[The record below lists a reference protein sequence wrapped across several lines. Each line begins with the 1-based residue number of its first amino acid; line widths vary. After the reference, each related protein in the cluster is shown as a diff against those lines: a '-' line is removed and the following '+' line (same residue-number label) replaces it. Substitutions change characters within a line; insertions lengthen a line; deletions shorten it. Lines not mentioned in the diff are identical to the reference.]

1 MTRETGGE
9 QSLAPVIPLFGGG
22 AVSRGSVSR
31 GSVSR
36 DNGLLG
42 EDRGEACAELS
53 AGTWHSTWV
62 DDDDIGEYDDDRYLD
77 DPYGESRASSAV
89 TRAALD
95 RLIKRLRRRGLSEAE
110 ATDELVAD
118 GVEKAVAEVLV
129 ADLVGKRW
137 LGDADLAEQLV
148 HTAVTRRRE
157 GRRAIA
163 QVLAKR
169 RIPRDVADAA
179 LATLPDDDAERALEF
194 ARQKAGGYRGVAVDV
209 AIRRLVGQLQRRGYP
224 PGVAMTAAR
233 LALAEPRD

>member
-9 QSLAPVIPLFGGG
+9 QSLAPVIPLFGDG
-22 AVSRGSVSR
+22 AFSRGSVSR

-62 DDDDIGEYDDDRYLD
+62 DDDDIGEYDDDRYLH

>member
-1 MTRETGGE
+1 MRRETGGE
-9 QSLAPVIPLFGGG
+9 QSLAPVIPLFGD
-22 AVSRGSVSR
+22 ADFSRGSVSR

-36 DNGLLG
+36 DDDLSG
-42 EDRGEACAELS
+42 EDHGEACAELS

-62 DDDDIGEYDDDRYLD
+62 DDDDVAEDDD
-77 DPYGESRASSAV
+77 DPYFADAYGESRASSAA
-89 TRAALD
+89 TPAALD
-95 RLIKRLRRRGLSEAE
+95 HLIKRLRRRGLSEAE

-118 GVEKAVAEVLV
+118 GVEKVVAEVLV
-129 ADLVGKRW
+129 AELVGKRW

-179 LATLPDDDAERALEF
+179 LARLPDDDAERALEF
-194 ARQKAGGYRGVAVDV
+194 ARQKAGGYRGIAVDV

-233 LALAEPRD
+233 LALADPRD

>member
-1 MTRETGGE
+1 MARENGGE
-9 QSLAPVIPLFGGG
+9 TSLAPVIPLFGAG
-22 AVSRGSVSR
+22 AVSRSGDV
-31 GSVSR
+31 
-36 DNGLLG
+36 LG
-42 EDRGEACAELS
+42 EDRGDACADLS
-53 AGTWHSTWV
+53 AGRWHSTWV
-62 DDDDIGEYDDDRYLD
+62 DEDKLYDDDGERYSE
-77 DPYGESRASSAV
+77 DPYAETGASSAV
-89 TRAALD
+89 VRVALD

-118 GVEKAVAEVLV
+118 GVEKIVAEVLV
-129 ADLVGKRW
+129 AELVGKRW

-169 RIPRDVADAA
+169 RIPRDIADAA
-179 LATLPDDDAERALEF
+179 LTALPDDDAERALEF
-194 ARQKAGGYRGVAVDV
+194 ARQKAGGYQGVRADV

-233 LALAEPRD
+233 SALADPLD